1 MSEERTMGQREFRQ
15 AMINFSTD
23 IDLQRYKEKY
33 VHDIPKLLPFMTEL
47 IVVQPSDLSLQ
58 VLAIFESKEDINK
71 TIELMN
77 RWREESNFVGVLDT
91 ITLEGD
97 VLFQLT
103 KDNN

>member
-1 MSEERTMGQREFRQ
+1 MSQREFRQ
-15 AMINFSTD
+15 AMVNFATD

-33 VHDIPKLLPFMTEL
+33 VHDVPKVLPFMTEL
-47 IVVQPSDLSLQ
+47 IVVQPSELSLQ
-58 VLAIFESKEDINK
+58 VLAIFESIKDVNK
-71 TIELMN
+71 SVQLMN
-77 RWREESNFVGVLDT
+77 KWRDDNNFVGVIDT

>member
-1 MSEERTMGQREFRQ
+1 MSQREFRQ
-15 AMINFSTD
+15 AMVNFATD

-33 VHDIPKLLPFMTEL
+33 VNDVPKVLPFMSEL
-47 IVVQPSDLSLQ
+47 IVLQPSELSLQ
-58 VLAIFESKEDINK
+58 VSAIFESIEDVNK
-71 TIELMN
+71 SVHLMN
-77 RWREESNFVGVLDT
+77 KWREDNNFVGVIDT

>member
-1 MSEERTMGQREFRQ
+1 MSQREFRQ
-15 AMINFSTD
+15 AMVNFATD

-33 VHDIPKLLPFMTEL
+33 VNDVPKVLPFMTEL
-47 IVVQPSDLSLQ
+47 IVVQPSELSLQ
-58 VLAIFESKEDINK
+58 VLAIFESIEDVNK
-71 TIELMN
+71 SVQLMN
-77 RWREESNFVGVLDT
+77 NWREDNNFVGVIDT

>member
-1 MSEERTMGQREFRQ
+1 MSQREFRQ
-15 AMINFSTD
+15 AMVNFATD

-33 VHDIPKLLPFMTEL
+33 VNDVPKVLPFMTEL
-47 IVVQPSDLSLQ
+47 IVVQPSELSLQ
-58 VLAIFESKEDINK
+58 VLAVFESIEDVNK
-71 TIELMN
+71 SVYLMN
-77 RWREESNFVGVLDT
+77 KWREDNNFVGVIDT

>member
-1 MSEERTMGQREFRQ
+1 MSQREFRQ
-15 AMINFSTD
+15 AMVNFATD

-33 VHDIPKLLPFMTEL
+33 VNDVPKILPFMTEL
-47 IVVQPSDLSLQ
+47 IVVQPSELSLQ
-58 VLAIFESKEDINK
+58 VLAIFESIEDVNK
-71 TIELMN
+71 SVKLMN
-77 RWREESNFVGVLDT
+77 KWREDNNFVGVIDT

>member
-1 MSEERTMGQREFRQ
+1 MSQREFRQ
-15 AMINFSTD
+15 AMVNFATD

-33 VHDIPKLLPFMTEL
+33 VHDIPKVLPFMTEL
-47 IVVQPSDLSLQ
+47 IVVQPSELSLQ
-58 VLAIFESKEDINK
+58 VLAIFESIEDVNK
-71 TIELMN
+71 SVQLMN
-77 RWREESNFVGVLDT
+77 KWREDNNFVGVIDT

>member
-1 MSEERTMGQREFRQ
+1 MSQREFRQ
-15 AMINFSTD
+15 AMVNFATD

-33 VHDIPKLLPFMTEL
+33 VNDVPKVLPFMTEL
-47 IVVQPSDLSLQ
+47 IVVQPSELSLQ
-58 VLAIFESKEDINK
+58 VLAVFESIDDVNK
-71 TIELMN
+71 SVQLMSK
-77 RWREESNFVGVLDT
+77 WREDNNFVGVLDT

>member
-1 MSEERTMGQREFRQ
+1 MGQREFRQ
-15 AMINFSTD
+15 AMVNFATD

-33 VHDIPKLLPFMTEL
+33 VNDVPKVLPFMTEL
-47 IVVQPSDLSLQ
+47 IVVQPSELSLQ
-58 VLAIFESKEDINK
+58 VLAVFESIEDVNK
-71 TIELMN
+71 SVQLMN
-77 RWREESNFVGVLDT
+77 KWREDNNFVGVIDT

>member
-1 MSEERTMGQREFRQ
+1 MSQREFRQ
-15 AMINFSTD
+15 AMVNFATD

-33 VHDIPKLLPFMTEL
+33 VHDVPKVLPFMTEL
-47 IVVQPSDLSLQ
+47 IVVQPSGLSLQ
-58 VLAIFESKEDINK
+58 VLAIFESIEEVNK
-71 TIELMN
+71 SVQLMN
-77 RWREESNFVGVLDT
+77 KWREDNNFVGVIDT

>member
-1 MSEERTMGQREFRQ
+1 MSQREFRQ
-15 AMINFSTD
+15 AMVNFATD

-33 VHDIPKLLPFMTEL
+33 VNDVPKVLPFMTEL
-47 IVVQPSDLSLQ
+47 IVVQPSELSLQ
-58 VLAIFESKEDINK
+58 VLAIFESIEDVNK
-71 TIELMN
+71 SVQLVN
-77 RWREESNFVGVLDT
+77 KWREDNNFVGVLDT

>member
-1 MSEERTMGQREFRQ
+1 MSQREFRQ
-15 AMINFSTD
+15 AMVNFATD

-33 VHDIPKLLPFMTEL
+33 VNDVPKVLPFMTEL
-47 IVVQPSDLSLQ
+47 IVVQPSELSLQ
-58 VLAIFESKEDINK
+58 VLAVFESTEDVNK
-71 TIELMN
+71 SVQLMN
-77 RWREESNFVGVLDT
+77 KWREDNNFVGVIDT

>member
-1 MSEERTMGQREFRQ
+1 MSQREFRQ
-15 AMINFSTD
+15 AMVNFATD

-33 VHDIPKLLPFMTEL
+33 VNDVPKVLPFMTEL
-47 IVVQPSDLSLQ
+47 IVVQPSELSLQ
-58 VLAIFESKEDINK
+58 VLAIFESFDDVNK
-71 TIELMN
+71 SVQLMN
-77 RWREESNFVGVLDT
+77 KWREDNNFVGVLDT